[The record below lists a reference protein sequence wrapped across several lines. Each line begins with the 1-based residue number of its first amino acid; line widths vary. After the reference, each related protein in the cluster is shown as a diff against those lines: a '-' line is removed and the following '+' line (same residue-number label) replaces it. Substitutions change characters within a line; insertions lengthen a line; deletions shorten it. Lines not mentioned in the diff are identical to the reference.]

1 MPVLPISP
9 GGPSGPSF
17 LCKLIEKKHPQ
28 EKNILWHSDKYNKFW
43 VPSYLQANQRGV
55 TGTNLFAIEKNIQEN
70 ALKYI

>member
-9 GGPSGPSF
+9 GGPSGPSL

-28 EKNILWHSDKYNKFW
+28 EKNKLWRTDKSNTFS

-55 TGTNLFAIEKNIQEN
+55 TGTNLFAVEKEN
-70 ALKYI
+70 VHQNA